1 MRKILYN
8 LLIIST
14 LYSNAFAQK
23 PCNFKDVTD
32 NEEKIFQTIM
42 QTYQSQI
49 KAQRAST
56 ATIYIPVQILFARTA
71 AGVTTAT
78 MAEVNHGLARATQQ
92 FKAANIE
99 LYICGTD
106 AVNPKVIDN
115 DTLYVDGLTKAKND
129 SILTPFL
136 SKQAHN
142 LLFQNSLGG
151 AGGYSYGNTHYWINN
166 RSHILN
172 GEIYDEKVLAHEMG
186 HWLSLAHTFRNMDKV
201 DNNFWELVTRNS
213 SETLPRLS
221 ANCSTQGDFVCD
233 TPADP
238 RGRTGGTQSGCDV
251 SGNGITVFDQNGDAY
266 RPMLNNIMS
275 YTFCSPPQ
283 IFTQGQI
290 DRMLAGYAYN
300 NTPSTTVDDRYSLD
314 CAETT
319 QPAIT
324 NLTTTLLNSS
334 VNLGVRLTWQDNS
347 SVETGYFIERT
358 TNLASVW
365 ETIGATDKNQISF
378 DDLTTI
384 LGAKYYYRIKPTNCK
399 SIYNVTIPSVTMP
412 STCAGR
418 HTGTCAIGN
427 NSENFEVKTM
437 ANVSIFAKLNTGC
450 SSNQYGDYLTDTIK
464 IEPNITY
471 KFTYKTGYSGGY
483 YPQHCGIFVD
493 LNNDG
498 DFDDAGELVYQ
509 STGNVMNGTTSIT
522 DNFIIPAG
530 YYPDAIRLRVRS
542 RYKSDG
548 VVSSPC
554 DSYFWGETDDFTLKL
569 KQCLSSLTFASPTD
583 DLTNKTTNRI
593 AAAANGSIRATNKI
607 AGSSKVLYRGK
618 VIELN
623 NGFSVNSGVVFKAE
637 AGGCN

>member
-1 MRKILYN
+1 MKKILCKV
-8 LLIIST
+8 LIISI
-14 LYSNAFAQK
+14 LYSNSFAQK
-23 PCNFKDVTD
+23 PCVFKDVTD
-32 NEEKIFQTIM
+32 NEEKIFQAM
-42 QTYQSQI
+42 MKTYQSQI
-49 KAQRAST
+49 QAQKAST
-56 ATIYIPVQILFARTA
+56 TTIYIPVQILFARTA
-71 AGVTTAT
+71 AGVTSAT
-78 MAEVNHGLARATQQ
+78 MLEVNHGLARATQQ

-106 AVNPKVIDN
+106 AANPKFIDN

-129 SILTPFL
+129 SILRPFL
-136 SKQAHN
+136 SRQAHN

-186 HWLSLAHTFRNMDKV
+186 HWMSLAHTFRNMD
-201 DNNFWELVTRNS
+201 NASSNFWELVTRNS

-221 ANCSTQGDFVCD
+221 ANCAAQGDFVCD

-238 RGRTGGTQSGCDV
+238 RGRTGGTQSGCTT
-251 SGNGITVFDQNGDAY
+251 SGNGITVFDQNNDAY
-266 RPMLNNIMS
+266 TPMLNNIMN
-275 YTFCSPPQ
+275 YMFCDNQ
-283 IFTQGQI
+283 MFTQGQA
-290 DRMLAGYAYN
+290 DRLLVGYTYN
-300 NTPSTTVDDRYSLD
+300 NTPSTTVADRYTLD

-324 NLTTTLLNSS
+324 NLTTTLLNTH
-334 VNLGVRLTWQDNS
+334 VNLGVRLTWEDNS

-358 TNLASVW
+358 TNLAGTW
-365 ETIGATDKNQISF
+365 ETIDATDKNQTTY
-378 DDLTTI
+378 DDLTTV
-384 LGAKYYYRIKPTNCK
+384 LDAKYYYRVKPSNSK
-399 SIYNVTIPSVTMP
+399 SIYNVTIPSIILP

-418 HTGTCAIGN
+418 HSSTCVIGN
-427 NSENFEVKTM
+427 NSENFEVKTT

-450 SSNQYGDYLTDTIK
+450 SPNQYGDYLNDTIK

-471 KFTYKTGYSGGY
+471 KFTYKTGYNGGY

-498 DFDDAGELVYQ
+498 DFDDVGELVYQ

-548 VVSSPC
+548 VVASPC
-554 DSYFWGETDDFTLKL
+554 DTYRMGETDDFTLKL
-569 KQCLSSLTFASPTD
+569 KQCMSNLTFVSPTD
-583 DLTNKTTNRI
+583 DLTDKTTNRI
-593 AAAANGSIRATNKI
+593 AASANGSIIASNKI
-607 AGSSKVLYRGK
+607 AGNSNVLYRGK

-623 NGFSVNSGVVFKAE
+623 NGFKADSGVVFKAE
-637 AGGCN
+637 TGGCN